1 MVMAAGDGGADSA
14 GVGPNPA
21 RGWVDLVKGEAAWL
35 GARGKS
41 GRTAR
46 GGRSDAGGE
55 LRSTLLGAS
64 WKKERKGMR
73 RNGERG
79 IGEG

>member
-1 MVMAAGDGGADSA
+1 M
-14 GVGPNPA
+14 
-21 RGWVDLVKGEAAWL
+21 KGEAVQL

-46 GGRSDAGGE
+46 GGQSDAGGK

-73 RNGERG
+73 RNGECG
-79 IGEG
+79 VGEG